1 MRLAPAILNTDE
13 SLVNGPIIM
22 VRFYLILLAFN
33 YLIISAEAEFH
44 KRMVPDIK
52 TLQFR
57 CVLIESDQALV
68 RTSDQPFQKLSC
80 YNSVIEIIRKISQN
94 LILDIKRV
102 LLYMRGF

>member
-1 MRLAPAILNTDE
+1 MNCNILMRLAPDISNTDE
-13 SLVNGPIIM
+13 SLVNGQIIM

-80 YNSVIEIIRKISQN
+80 YNSVIEITRKISRKF
-94 LILDIKRV
+94 ILEIKRV
-102 LLYMRGF
+102 